1 MVGNILGADG
11 RPARR
16 FIHGADTNPMNSP
29 QFDTRNIS
37 LDKLITD
44 RDRDVIVSLSK
55 RLTANLGAAKCIVDQ
70 KANYSVGEAWFTSY
84 TGTADREDA
93 KKVIDWLHNN
103 FYYTLDVRGGQWD
116 IRENL
121 SELSRETDIS
131 GDHFTFL
138 TSGDGGTRPKVK
150 NIPAYLV
157 KTKGKRKSDKD
168 GNYLVD
174 GGEYNGF
181 KIIAGIIYDGQ
192 DRAVAYR
199 VSTGSAD
206 DAFTDIS
213 AKYIWHSFNP
223 SQSDGRRGLPY
234 CTHAL
239 NELKHILQSTESEAR
254 RQLILSSIGL
264 LVENDTGAAEEDS
277 VANAIMGNFVA
288 SDAEVTAQ
296 RVDTSIW
303 YAQANTGYKISQ
315 MKHESG
321 GDTFESFHDRM
332 IRSLAAGAEWSYSLT
347 WKPTGQGTAERG
359 EILQARNAIISR
371 QKLLDKWM
379 RRVISYAYSF
389 MARRGELPI
398 LSSPFAWEFS
408 RPPRLSIDD
417 GREER
422 MINESLR
429 LGTRNIDEALAFHG
443 KTRREFLRERADWL
457 IEEQQE
463 LEAAEA
469 RSGYKLDP
477 RRMFMVTPNETAP
490 VEVETQQF

>member
-1 MVGNILGADG
+1 
-11 RPARR
+11 
-16 FIHGADTNPMNSP
+16 MNSP

-70 KANYSVGEAWFTSY
+70 KANYSVGEAWLTSY
-84 TGTADREDA
+84 TGTDDREDA
-93 KKVIDWLHNN
+93 KQVVDWLHNN

-116 IRENL
+116 LRENL
-121 SELSRETDIS
+121 SELSREADVS
-131 GDHFTFL
+131 GDHFTLL
-138 TSGDGGTRPKVK
+138 TSGNGGTTPKVK

-157 KTKGKRKSDKD
+157 KNKGSRTSDKD
-168 GNYLVD
+168 GNYLVK
-174 GGEYNGF
+174 GGEYNGY
-181 KIIAGIIYDGQ
+181 KIVSGIIYDDQ

-206 DAFTDIS
+206 DSFTDIS
-213 AKYIWHSFNP
+213 AKYILHSFNP

-264 LVENDTGAAEEDS
+264 LVENDTGAGEEDTI
-277 VANAIMGNFVA
+277 ADAIKGGRSLA
-288 SDAEVTAQ
+288 SDAGMTAQ

-347 WKPTGQGTAERG
+347 WKPSGQGTAERG

-379 RRVISYAYSF
+379 RRVISYAYAF
-389 MARRGELPI
+389 KARRGELPI
-398 LSSPFAWEFS
+398 LSQPFAWEFS

-443 KTRREFLRERADWL
+443 KTRREFLTERIDWL
-457 IEEQQE
+457 IEEQE
-463 LEAAEA
+463 LLADGEK

-477 RRMFMVTPNETAP
+477 RRMFMITPNETAP
-490 VEVETQQF
+490 TEEIAQMF